1 MMHDHTDDIG
11 RLAEQILDYARRRT
25 ELEPIPT
32 GGTATPEALAELVGE
47 TITNAGLGGHET
59 LRIFTELLAPNCL
72 SVDNPRFLAFVPAAP
87 TEASILFDL
96 VVGSESIYAG
106 SWLEAAGATYAEN
119 QALRWLSDL
128 AGLGPEA
135 GGVFVQGGTIG
146 NLSAMVGARG
156 AATARLER
164 LGRTRPDRWAFLISD
179 TAHSSVPSAAMV
191 MDADVIH
198 VPTGPDRRLTGE
210 AVAQALTEHGD
221 RIAGV
226 VATAGSTNLGVIDD
240 LRSLG
245 EVCRANEVFFHV
257 DAAYGG
263 AALAA
268 PDAHP
273 LFDGIELADSIII
286 DPHKWLFAPF
296 DSCALLW
303 RDPAQAQAV
312 HAQHADYLSF
322 LDRYGEWNP
331 SDYAIQLSRRARGLP
346 FWFSVAAYGTVA
358 YGESV
363 QATLDIAEVAA
374 QRINAADHLNLV
386 WGPSLSIVVFE
397 RIGWTAAEYEACTD
411 AMIANGT
418 GFVTPTRHNG
428 KPVFRF
434 CFVNPRTTGDD
445 IDALISAM
453 A

>member
-1 MMHDHTDDIG
+1 MMHDYSEEIG
-11 RLAEQILDYARRRT
+11 RLAEEILDYARRRT

-47 TITNAGLGGHET
+47 TITTGGLGGSEA
-59 LRIFTELLAPNCL
+59 LRVFIELLAPNCL

-106 SWLEAAGATYAEN
+106 SWLEAAGSTYAEN

-128 AGLGPEA
+128 AGLGPDA
-135 GGVFVQGGTIG
+135 GGVFVQGGTVG

-156 AATARLER
+156 AAGARLER
-164 LGRTRPDRWAFLISD
+164 LGRPRPNHWVFLISD
-179 TAHSSVPSAAMV
+179 TAHSSVPSAAMI
-191 MDADVIH
+191 MDAEV
-198 VPTGPDRRLTGE
+198 VEVATGSDRRLTGSGVAE
-210 AVAQALTEHGD
+210 ALATYGD
-221 RIAGV
+221 RVAGV

-240 LRSLG
+240 LQSVG

-268 PDAHP
+268 PKARP

-303 RDPAQAQAV
+303 RDPAQAQVV

-346 FWFSVAAYGTVA
+346 FWFSVAAYGTDA
-358 YGESV
+358 YAESL
-363 QATLDIAEVAA
+363 QATLDIAQVAA
-374 QRINAADHLNLV
+374 DRVHAADHLNLL
-386 WGPSLSIVVFE
+386 WGPSLSVVVFE
-397 RIGWTAAEYEACTD
+397 RIGWGASDYEACTD
-411 AMIANGT
+411 AMIASGT
-418 GFVTPTRHNG
+418 GFVTPTRHDG
-428 KPVFRF
+428 RPVYRF
-434 CFVNPRTTGDD
+434 CFVNPRTTAEDV
-445 IDALISAM
+445 DALIAAM

>member
-1 MMHDHTDDIG
+1 MMHDYNEETG
-11 RLAEQILDYARRRT
+11 RLAQQVLDYARQRT

-32 GGTATPEALAELVGE
+32 GGTATPERLAELVGE
-47 TITNAGLGGHET
+47 TITAGGLGGQEA
-59 LRIFTELLAPNCL
+59 LRVFTEVLAPNCL

-128 AGLGPEA
+128 AGLGAEA

-156 AATARLER
+156 AAAARLER
-164 LGRTRPDRWAFLISD
+164 LRRNRPDRWVFLIAD

-191 MDADVIH
+191 MDAEVIH
-198 VPTGPDRRLTGE
+198 VPTDSSRRLTGP
-210 AVAQALTEHGD
+210 AVAEALAHHGD
-221 RIAGV
+221 RVAGV
-226 VATAGSTNLGVIDD
+226 VATAGSTNLGVVDD
-240 LRSLG
+240 LRSVG

-268 PDAHP
+268 PKARP

-322 LDRYGEWNP
+322 LDRYGQWNP

-346 FWFSVAAYGTVA
+346 FWFSVAAYGTEA

-363 QATLDIAEVAA
+363 QATLDITQVAA
-374 QRINAADHLNLV
+374 DRIDTAEHLNLL

-397 RIGWTAAEYEACTD
+397 RKGWEAADYEACTD
-411 AMIANGT
+411 AMIAEGT
-418 GFVTPTRHNG
+418 GFVTPTRHDG

-434 CFVNPRTTGDD
+434 CFVNPRTTAEDV
-445 IDALISAM
+445 DALIAAM